1 MSSLCRRTV
10 SAIAWLCLPAVA
22 WCGTVLRVCAD
33 PNNLPF
39 SNRAEQGLE
48 NRLAALLASDLGMK
62 VEYVWWTQRKNF
74 VGKSLDAG
82 VCDAIMGVPAALD
95 GVAVTRPYYR
105 SIYVWLAKRDAKPVI
120 SSLYDERLGKLRI
133 GVHVVDDAYA
143 PPGQLL
149 AQNGLAA
156 NLVSFSL
163 YGSAGEPN
171 PPARLVEAV
180 AHGKVDVGLAW
191 GPLAGYFAD
200 ESLAITP
207 VEPQRFGMVPFAYDI
222 AVAVRP
228 GDEERRGKL
237 DAAIGRQCAAIQA
250 LLREYKVPQPGEPAQ
265 GGPLC
270 ASAPFAS
277 ASLR

>member
-1 MSSLCRRTV
+1 MALLT
-10 SAIAWLCLPAVA
+10 LPAAA

-39 SNRAEQGLE
+39 SNRAGQGLE

-74 VGKSLDAG
+74 VEKSLDAG
-82 VCDAIMGVPAALD
+82 VCDVIMGVPAALES
-95 GVAVTRPYYR
+95 VAVTRPYYR
-105 SIYVWLAKRDAKPVI
+105 SIYVWVQRQNAKPVI
-120 SSLYDERLGKLRI
+120 SSLYDERLAKLRI

-149 AQNGLAA
+149 AHNGLAA

-163 YGSAGEPN
+163 YGSAAESN
-171 PPARLVEAV
+171 PPAKLVGAV
-180 AHGKVDVGLAW
+180 ARGDVDVALAW

-228 GDEERRGKL
+228 GDEERRSKL
-237 DAAIGRQCAAIQA
+237 DAAMGRQCAAIQA
-250 LLREYKVPQPGEPAQ
+250 LLREYKVPQVMQPGESEQ

-270 ASAPFAS
+270 ASVLSAS
-277 ASLR
+277 AWRR